1 MNLFSAHICI
11 LSIHMTLKQRIQP
24 TLKIMFLLRPLPL
37 HPNRRKIL
45 NKILRYKWWFHFS
58 NCRCLIHMQQY
69 YRSTSVWGLHFTT
82 HPLFWGLWNIIL
94 SVGCILCFKV
104 MWIDKMQ
111 ICAEKRF
118 ISERTSS
125 IWRELDLKVWSNCP
139 SLFLEAVIIS
149 TFV

>member
-1 MNLFSAHICI
+1 MDIITASKNRDGQLDHTFKSSSRHIDDVLSLMNLFSAHICI

-82 HPLFWGLWNIIL
+82 HPLFWGLCPIQCYYRHTSAADAKATQQSYAASRI
-94 SVGCILCFKV
+94 
-104 MWIDKMQ
+104 
-111 ICAEKRF
+111 R
-118 ISERTSS
+118 SS
-125 IWRELDLKVWSNCP
+125 I
-139 SLFLEAVIIS
+139 
-149 TFV
+149 